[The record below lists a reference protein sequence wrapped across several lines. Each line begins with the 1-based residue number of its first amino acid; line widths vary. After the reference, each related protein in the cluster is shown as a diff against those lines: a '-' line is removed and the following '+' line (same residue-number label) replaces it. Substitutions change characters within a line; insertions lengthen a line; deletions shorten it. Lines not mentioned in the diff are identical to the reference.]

1 MEKKIKIDNKL
12 RKPLFFIILCCCLFW
27 YSTSIQ
33 AYAEESPFSIK
44 AELLPSDNDVYDI
57 QVTVENLGTDWE
69 GIVRLR
75 LGTTYG
81 ELNGCAFDTVLALP
95 QGSKKQFS
103 VKIPTIS
110 VGSTNGTIFVN
121 LVDKNDDIIAQK
133 EFTRLLFDGTDALLM
148 GILSDNYDSL
158 TYMDMGGEPYQY
170 NNNEFPIKLVDLN
183 QDSLDS
189 SLVSLTF
196 LVIDSYNT
204 SILTEEKIKEIEL
217 WTENGGM
224 LIVGTGN
231 RVQDT
236 LSGLDF
242 LGITCTEVLSP
253 GDSIS
258 HESAYFDTSQIY
270 WAELDDIYDT
280 YSFKNNNFSIVCSRG
295 DGSVGIVPYS
305 FSELGS
311 LGAMTDSSPLVND
324 LLNDIG
330 HYANSRYGGTSVQNS
345 DYGYNLSRFFRIWGN
360 GEDKLH
366 FGTLKAIVI
375 LYVIFVGPILYL
387 ILKFLK
393 KRDFYWIAVPLSTL
407 LGVLLIYL
415 SGRGF
420 EVINTNVYSVTVE
433 DLSHRE
439 KPVTYLHSYDSS
451 HKEWSLRL
459 SQNCE
464 YAGPS
469 LNTYFDTTKNDK
481 YTSRIKKEGE
491 RFYFG
496 LRPSISFEDGYFTVG
511 NSKNFEDGSIISN
524 IEAYGQNGIRGT
536 ITNQTS
542 KDFAYFAVIMG
553 DRLRVYKNLPSGE
566 CCDLSFQAPVF
577 TNTTNRYGY
586 IIIESYLYDFL
597 RESYNEKKSGSMDLE
612 AALGMGICTA
622 YYYHENIGATL
633 VVGVTQDWE
642 NIVDD
647 NCSEESYGCV
657 YTVQK

>member
-1 MEKKIKIDNKL
+1 MKEKIKIDNKL
-12 RKPLFFIILCCCLFW
+12 RKTLFFTFLCCCVFW
-27 YSTSIQ
+27 VSTGML
-33 AYAEESPFSIK
+33 AHAEESPFFIN

-81 ELNGCAFDTVLALP
+81 ELNDCAFDTVLALP
-95 QGSKKQFS
+95 QGSKKQFT
-103 VKIPTIS
+103 VKIPTVS
-110 VGSTNGTIFVN
+110 TGSTNGTIFVN
-121 LVDKNDDIIAQK
+121 LVDKNNDIIAQK
-133 EFTRLLFDGTDALLM
+133 EFTRLLFHGTNTLLM

-158 TYMDMGGEPYQY
+158 TYMDMGGETYQY
-170 NNNEFPIKLVDLN
+170 NNDEFPLKLVDLN

-204 SILTEEKIKEIEL
+204 SILTEEEIKKIEL

-224 LIVGTGN
+224 LILGTGN
-231 RVQDT
+231 RAQDT

-253 GDSIS
+253 GDSTP
-258 HESAYFDTSQIY
+258 HESLNFDASQIY

-295 DGSVGIVPYS
+295 DGAIGIVPYS
-305 FSELGS
+305 FAELGS
-311 LGAMTDSSPLVND
+311 LGAMTDSSSLVND

-330 HYANSRYGGTSVQNS
+330 HYANSRYGGTMGQYS
-345 DYGYNLSRFFRIWGN
+345 DYGYNLSRLSRTWGN
-360 GEDKLH
+360 GESKLH
-366 FGTLKAIVI
+366 FGTLRTIII
-375 LYVIFVGPILYL
+375 LYVIFVGPVLYL
-387 ILKFLK
+387 ILKFLN
-393 KRDFYWIAVPLSTL
+393 KRDFYWIAVPVTTL
-407 LGVLLIYL
+407 FGILLVYL

-420 EVINTNVYSVTVE
+420 EVINTNVYSVTIE

-439 KPVTYLHSYDSS
+439 KPITYLRAYDTS

-459 SQNCE
+459 SQDCE

-469 LNTYFDTTKNDK
+469 ISTYYSSSKNDR
-481 YTSRIKKEGE
+481 YSSRVKKEGE
-491 RFYFG
+491 RLSFG
-496 LRPSISFEDGYFTVG
+496 LWPSTSFEDAYFTAYS
-511 NSKNFEDGSIISN
+511 SKNFEEGSILTN
-524 IEAYGQNGIRGT
+524 IETNGKSGIRGT

-542 KDFAYFAVIMG
+542 RDFAYFAVILG
-553 DRLRVYKNLPSGE
+553 DELRVYKNLPSGE
-566 CCDLSFQAPVF
+566 SFDLATNAPVF
-577 TNTTNRYGY
+577 TSSTSQYSG
-586 IIIESYLYDFL
+586 IIIDSYLYDFL
-597 RESYNEKKSGSMDLE
+597 RESYYEKKSGSTDLE

-622 YYYHENIGATL
+622 YYSHENIGATL
-633 VVGVTQDWE
+633 VVGVTQNWE

-647 NCSEESYGCV
+647 NCSEVSYGCV